1 MSVRL
6 VSTSTVTTIRERE
19 VILIVSQISVVNE
32 NIGTNIIKP

>member
-19 VILIVSQISVVNE
+19 VILVVSQISVVNE